1 MATTIDPTNITTTQP
16 QYLLST
22 YYDKRLLERLVPVP
36 VIWDHGQ
43 KKSLPKGEGKVV
55 KWSRFVNLGNA
66 TNLTEATKSTAL
78 VISAVN
84 VTATLRQLGDF
95 MAVSDFVE
103 MTAISSVVEGAVD
116 VFATQAGQ
124 SLDVYANYELFGRK
138 YCASTAYAP
147 TFELSTWA
155 RSTWVLGSVS
165 AISALNGK
173 TIGFPVQ
180 VVNSLSSSSVR
191 LKAFSAVYNASGAGM
206 GAVPHPLTVQDIR
219 EAVQTLKESNV
230 PTYDDGMYH
239 AFIHPTAAAGLKRDA
254 AWKEWNQNQL
264 TKETFY
270 KGEIGQVEGVKFM
283 ESTNVTKV
291 SFDGTS
297 VFKACFT
304 TIVGK
309 NAYGTIEVD
318 GGQHV
323 YVKQPNSYDTSN
335 PLNQWTTI
343 GWKITAACAILESTR
358 GVHILSQNF

>member
-1 MATTIDPTNITTTQP
+1 MATSIDPTNITTTQP

-36 VIWDHGQ
+36 VMWDHGQ
-43 KKSLPKGEGKVV
+43 KKSLPKGEGKVI

-66 TNLTEATKSTAL
+66 SQLTEATRSTAL

-84 VTATLRQLGDF
+84 VTATLRQLGDY

-116 VFATQAGQ
+116 VFATQAGT
-124 SLDVYANYELFGRK
+124 SLDIYANYELFGRK
-138 YCASTAYAP
+138 YCAATAYSP
-147 TFELSTWA
+147 TFELSTWGRA
-155 RSTWVLGSVS
+155 SWVLGSVS

-173 TIGFPVQ
+173 TIGFPLQ
-180 VVNSLSSSSVR
+180 VVNSLSASAVR

-206 GAVPHPLTVQDIR
+206 GAVPHPLTVQDVR
-219 EAVQTLKESNV
+219 EAVQTLKEANV
-230 PTYDDGMYH
+230 PTFDDGTYH
-239 AFIHPTAAAGLKRDA
+239 AFINPTASAGLKRDA
-254 AWKEWNQNQL
+254 AWKEWNQAQNS
-264 TKETFY
+264 KETFY

-309 NAYGTIEVD
+309 NAFGTVEVD

-343 GWKITAACAILESTR
+343 GWKITCACAILESSR